1 MQYRGTIT
9 VTKDSV
15 AVNSEKRRP
24 SIFDSLVQNPEGSTN
39 SAEPSK
45 KEQKKAKKDDEEDE
59 DDDDDDDDD
68 DSYDESEDSDDC
80 PDLHGSAFDEF
91 FDIEDILRMEK
102 EEKMKKKS
110 LSAVKEEQRR
120 SVLSKMSKQLEP
132 SLIQDV
138 AIPTAQ
144 AALIVKDTRPDFSP
158 GGTNRKRGRFRTK
171 IQKNTQ
177 PTPPLSPFSSEISL
191 RLSQTNLQTSEAFA
205 SETRISPRAT
215 SETTSSPFHHSPL
228 IHGVSAS
235 DLAHVE
241 ERPQDDPQEED
252 DEHEDDISEALEDIS
267 AADIVV
273 EILNGNTDKMQRY
286 MSFFNMTRCLEL
298 ETQFKNVEKQ
308 LEEINFGVFDDLVS
322 SEESDD

>member
-1 MQYRGTIT
+1 LQYRGTIT
-9 VTKDSV
+9 VTKDSIS
-15 AVNSEKRRP
+15 VNSEKRRP
-24 SIFDSLVQNPEGSTN
+24 SIFDALVQNPEGSTS
-39 SAEPSK
+39 SAEPTQ
-45 KEQKKAKKDDEEDE
+45 KEQRKARQEE

-120 SVLSKMSKQLEP
+120 SILSKMSKQLEP

-138 AIPTAQ
+138 AIPAAQ
-144 AALIVKDTRPDFSP
+144 ATLIVKDTRPEFSP

-177 PTPPLSPFSSEISL
+177 PTPPLSPFSSDISL
-191 RLSQTNLQTSEAFA
+191 RLSQTSLQTSDAFA
-205 SETRISPRAT
+205 SETKLSPRAVP
-215 SETTSSPFHHSPL
+215 EATSSPSQHSPL
-228 IHGVSAS
+228 IHGVSAL

-241 ERPQDDPQEED
+241 ERPLEHDAADAEED
-252 DEHEDDISEALEDIS
+252 HEDDLSEALEDIS

-322 SEESDD
+322 SEDSD